1 MARISNGVLFLALF
15 GVLGCGKSD
24 NLKPVFPV
32 SGTAT
37 YKGEPMAGAMISF
50 HPLGDADPRAL
61 RAQATADKE
70 GRFQMTTY
78 TTGDGAPAGEY
89 AVTIYWPAKRTKGK
103 SDDPTAEEEDLPPD
117 RLNRVYTV
125 PATTKLRA
133 TVQEQPNTIDFKLP

>member
-1 MARISNGVLFLALF
+1 M
-15 GVLGCGKSD
+15 GCAKSD
-24 NLKPVFPV
+24 DRKPVFPV
-32 SGTAT
+32 TGRAI
-37 YKGEPMAGAMISF
+37 YKAEPMAGAMIGF
-50 HPLGDADPRAL
+50 HPLGDNDPRAL
-61 RAQATADKE
+61 RAQATADKD

-103 SDDPTAEEEDLPPD
+103 ATDPTAEEEDMPPD

-133 TVQEQPNTIDFKLP
+133 TVQEQPNTIDFNLP